1 MCLVINKKLH
11 SLNKPLIAEKDIYV
25 IKQFNNNYTIS
36 NQSLFLFSPFF
47 KHPYEYKSIEN
58 SHFLVE
64 HHFISKCTLV
74 QNGLHSYFNYN
85 IFENDKSI
93 ITICKIPKKSEFFVS
108 YPIDRAIVSN
118 NLQIIDVL
126 FIPNIN
132 KKNQLTKFLKD
143 DWNFTNG
150 KNSESVLKDLS
161 NYINKNYK
169 NKLNAGLNFNSSL
182 NIETIF

>member
-1 MCLVINKKLH
+1 MLVINKKLH
-11 SLNKPLIAEKDIYV
+11 FQNKPFIAKKDIYV
-25 IKQFNNNYTIS
+25 IKCFSNEYDIFNNK
-36 NQSLFLFSPFF
+36 LFLFSNHFYH
-47 KHPYEYKSIEN
+47 KYEYNRIER

-64 HHFISKCTLV
+64 HHFISNCTLV
-74 QNGLHSYFNYN
+74 QNGLHSYFSYN
-85 IFENDKSI
+85 IFENNKSI

-108 YPIDRAIVSN
+108 YYIDKEIVSN

-169 NKLNAGLNFNSSL
+169 NKLNASLNFNSSL